1 MKTFEEIQVIVQ
13 ERLKKARVIVQNYK
27 ERKER
32 ENQKP
37 VTPVPPTPAPAPEN
51 KPTKPNGKAK

>member
-13 ERLKKARVIVQNYK
+13 ERLKKARVVVQNYK

-32 ENQKP
+32 EKQK
-37 VTPVPPTPAPAPEN
+37 PVPPTPPAPEN